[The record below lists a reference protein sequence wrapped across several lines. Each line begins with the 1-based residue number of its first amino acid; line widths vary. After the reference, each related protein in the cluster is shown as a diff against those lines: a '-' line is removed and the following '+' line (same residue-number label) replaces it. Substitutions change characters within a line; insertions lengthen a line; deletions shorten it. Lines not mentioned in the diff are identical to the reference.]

1 MQKILFLKNEVD
13 NLKIYNKF
21 FLRKK
26 DFITYQEVL
35 QLANINIEDLITQID
50 KDKKFYCIRALSDAN
65 ENDISF
71 FTNLKYKEELKN
83 TKAGLCILEEEYKK
97 YLPLHTIPICVKNPH
112 YFYTILLDLMFQ
124 VPSFIIEPEISKRA
138 FISDSAKI
146 GENCEIQAGVFIGK
160 NVVIGSNCK
169 ICANA
174 VINNNCI
181 IDNSSYIGNNTV
193 ISYAE
198 IGQNTVIHN
207 NASIGQCGFGFSFDK
222 GSIYKIPQLG
232 IVRIGNFV
240 EIGAGTCIDR
250 GATTDTVIG
259 DFTKLDNLIQIAHG
273 VKIGKS
279 CFLAGCCAIAGSTEV
294 GNYVQVGGNSSILG
308 HIKIAD
314 GTKIAG
320 HSGVAKDT
328 TTMMSIGGCPAMNI
342 RDWHRLNIKLHNL
355 LKKE

>member
-1 MQKILFLKNEVD
+1 MQKILFLKNELA
-13 NLKIYNKF
+13 NLKVYNKF

-26 DFITYQEVL
+26 EFFTYQEIL
-35 QLANINIEDLITQID
+35 ELANINIEDLITQID
-50 KDKKFYCIRALSDAN
+50 KDKKFYSIRTLMDAS

-71 FTNLKYKEELKN
+71 FTNAKYKEELKN

-97 YLPLHTIPICVKNPH
+97 YLPLQTIPVCVKNPH

-124 VPSFIIEPEISKRA
+124 VPSFIIEPGISQRA
-138 FISDSAKI
+138 NIDASAKI
-146 GENCEIQAGVFIGK
+146 GENCEIQAGTFIGK

-174 VINNNCI
+174 VINDNCV
-181 IDNSSYIGNNTV
+181 IDNNVYLGNNTV

-198 IGQNTVIHN
+198 IGQNTIIHN
-207 NASIGQCGFGFSFDK
+207 NTSIGQCGFGFAFEK
-222 GSIYKIPQLG
+222 GVIYKIPQLG

-240 EIGAGTCIDR
+240 EIGAGVCIDR
-250 GATTDTVIG
+250 GAATDTVIG

-273 VKIGKS
+273 VKVGKG
-279 CFLAGCCAIAGSTEV
+279 CFLAGCCAVAGSAEV
-294 GNYVQVGGNSSILG
+294 GNYVQIGGHASVLG

-320 HSGVAKDT
+320 NSGVAKDT
-328 TTMMSIGGCPAMNI
+328 TPMMSIGGYPAINL